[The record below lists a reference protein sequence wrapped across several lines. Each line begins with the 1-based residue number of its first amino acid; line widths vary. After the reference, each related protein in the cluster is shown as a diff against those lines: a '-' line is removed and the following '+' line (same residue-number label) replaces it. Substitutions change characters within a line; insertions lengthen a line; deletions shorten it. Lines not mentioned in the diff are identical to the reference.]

1 MTYLIIRQRTY
12 SDKSKTFSVQDHT
25 EDKTM
30 ADNKV
35 KGYNLAN
42 SEFDVDFIKVELP
55 LILKDPIAV
64 KKDNDFGFDQ
74 LGLPFGVSSI

>member
-12 SDKSKTFSVQDHT
+12 SDGSKIFSVQDHT

-55 LILKDPIAV
+55 LILKDPITV
-64 KKDNDFGFDQ
+64 KRDKHFEYEQ
-74 LGLPFGVSSI
+74 LELSL